1 MPRGISIANVIEE
14 HNNLIAEYNL
24 LEKENKNLKDKL
36 YKPEQTVVINRGYE
50 TKRDVSAWKHG
61 FVAGA
66 SAIFIGDIIGM
77 IISSYL

>member
-24 LEKENKNLKDKL
+24 LKKENKNLKDKL
-36 YKPEQTVVINRGYE
+36 YKPEQTVVINREYE

-61 FVAGA
+61 FVAGFFA
-66 SAIFIGDIIGM
+66 AFFGNYLGIYL
-77 IISSYL
+77 SSYL

>member
-14 HNNLIAEYNL
+14 HNNLLAEYKL
-24 LEKENKNLKDKL
+24 LEKENKDLKEKL
-36 YKPEQTVVINRGYE
+36 YKPEQTVVRRYE
-50 TKRDVSAWKHG
+50 TDYDVRTWNYG
-61 FVAGA
+61 FIAGA

>member
-36 YKPEQTVVINRGYE
+36 YKPAQTVVINREYE

-61 FVAGA
+61 FYHGFFAA
-66 SAIFIGDIIGM
+66 FIGNYLGIYL
-77 IISSYL
+77 SSYL